1 MPVFKLTDD
10 LVFPPPHL
18 AEPDGLL
25 AIGGDL
31 TPQRLL
37 LAYSSGL
44 FPWFNEG
51 QPPLWWCP
59 DPRCIFEPGKI
70 HLSRSLQKTLRRQ
83 TYTVTSDQDFPA
95 VISACASVRQAEG
108 EETWITE
115 QLSEAFLVLHEMGY
129 AHSLECWQENE
140 LVGGLYGVC
149 LGKCFFGESMFFTRR
164 DSSKVALAHLIRMAG
179 EKGFELIDCQL
190 PNRHL
195 TSLGASEIPRS
206 QFLERL
212 QAGGVSPSSS
222 PVKGDF
228 SLPAEFSWTG

>member
-59 DPRCIFEPGKI
+59 DPRCIFEPEEI
-70 HLSRSLQKTLRRQ
+70 HLSKSLLKTLRRGLFR
-83 TYTVTSDQDFPA
+83 VTSDQDFPA
-95 VISACASVRQAEG
+95 VIRACASVRQNQG

-115 QLSEAFLVLHEMGY
+115 QLASSFMTLHEMGY
-129 AHSLECWQENE
+129 AHSIECWQESE

-149 LGKCFFGESMFFTRR
+149 LGRCFFGESMFYTSR
-164 DSSKVALAHLIRMAG
+164 DSSKVALAHLLRMAG
-179 EKGFELIDCQL
+179 EKDFELVDCQL
-190 PNRHL
+190 PNSHL
-195 TSLGASEIPRS
+195 ASLGAKEVPRS
-206 QFLERL
+206 DFLARL
-212 QAGGVSPSSS
+212 QNGAVKPSVSPL
-222 PVKGDF
+222 KGDF
-228 SLPAEFSWTG
+228 SLSEDGFRSW